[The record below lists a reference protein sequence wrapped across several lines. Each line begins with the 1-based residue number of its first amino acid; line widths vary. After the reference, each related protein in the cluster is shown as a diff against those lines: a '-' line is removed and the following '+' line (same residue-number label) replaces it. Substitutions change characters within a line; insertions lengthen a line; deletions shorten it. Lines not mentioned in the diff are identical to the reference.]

1 MVPEALLMP
10 LHERLVITLILISF
24 CSSLRAQE
32 PPDACAALP
41 KVSVPEEDRPTLD
54 DVRAT
59 EITEP
64 SPPDQSRSI
73 PRRVR
78 TFCDGESLYYSKD
91 SKHFTKARACIL
103 GKLGLFRAGT
113 SPTDAATA
121 QSLATGGATQPADID
136 REGLVLVMVYANG
149 DGVRRNLPLA
159 RQFLCE
165 YGPGIESDTGS
176 EQLIK
181 FDALLRDGK
190 HFDMCGDDIA
200 FGRGVAFDCLGMEQG
215 RREDEV
221 RRLENAIL
229 ASASAAARASFLQLR
244 SDWRDFHSAYSSMD
258 GAICDGGTGCGPIT
272 EQDDLQFTASWLAAL
287 KKIRAGT
294 PPALDAK
301 PADQEKL
308 DKNLNEHYRASLDEF
323 KDCISPTNCVA
334 PTIRAAD
341 RAWLAYREAW
351 VRFGAVRWP
360 ALPADQWRAWQTAEW
375 SPMLTP

>member
-1 MVPEALLMP
+1 MP
-10 LHERLVITLILISF
+10 LHERLIMTFILIFS
-24 CSSLRAQE
+24 CSNLRAQAM
-32 PPDACAALP
+32 PDACAVLP
-41 KVSVPEEDRPTLD
+41 NVSVPEEDRPTLD

-64 SPPDQSRSI
+64 SPPDQSQSI
-73 PRRVR
+73 PPRVR

-91 SKHFTKARACIL
+91 SRHFTKARACVL

-121 QSLATGGATQPADID
+121 QSVVTGGATQPADID
-136 REGLVLVMVYANG
+136 REGLVLVMVYASG
-149 DGVRRNLPLA
+149 EGVRRNLQLA
-159 RQFLCE
+159 RRFLCE

-190 HFDMCGDDIA
+190 HFDMCGDGIA

-221 RRLENAIL
+221 RRLENVVL
-229 ASASAAARASFLQLR
+229 ASASSAARASFLQLR
-244 SDWRDFHSAYSSMD
+244 SAWRDFHFAYSSMD
-258 GAICDGGTGCGPIT
+258 SAICDGGTGCGPIT

-287 KKIRAGT
+287 KKIRAGI
-294 PPALDAK
+294 PPALNAK

-308 DKNLNEHYRASLDEF
+308 DKNLNEHYRASRDEF
-323 KDCISPTNCVA
+323 KDCVAPTNCVV
-334 PTIRAAD
+334 PTMRAAD

-375 SPMLTP
+375 SPMVTP